1 MGKSNNHTKIKVRLI
16 LYGRSVQYML
26 EHRFVYRI
34 MGMGYDYAKATI
46 YAILQA
52 YIYFTITS
60 HTHPIHHK

>member
-1 MGKSNNHTKIKVRLI
+1 
-16 LYGRSVQYML
+16 ML

-52 YIYFTITS
+52 YIHFTITS